1 MATDVDW
8 RVKFGFVTLP
18 IAHSAGFNVVTLLAF
33 RFFTDN
39 LAISAAAA
47 GFLFAIVKVYDG
59 LLDPAV
65 GAWTD
70 RFESRWGRRLPF
82 VAAGGVMM
90 VGGVLMIFSPP
101 DIASPL
107 LLQIFLGFALLLHA
121 SGYTALTIPGLAM
134 LVEASKD
141 YHVRTSLMAWR
152 VFGNS
157 IGVVIGSTMPALL
170 LVTWGAGRQGHTGM
184 SMIVAGAV
192 ALATVLTLLALA
204 NAPRTVPDDDEAAE
218 RYRLKDQ
225 IKLAWDNHPFRLLA
239 FAHMFVLAG
248 TAVTSAAG
256 AYFTRY
262 VLELPDSYLG
272 SYYMVAMIGS
282 VATMPAWVWFSRKAG
297 KKSAYI
303 TAMASYGLMHLL
315 WFTATKGEAIELL
328 GLRALLTG
336 VAAGGMILTSYS
348 MMTDAVRF
356 DYIRS
361 GLRREGAFAGFTTL
375 LDKLSAAAG
384 IALMGFFL
392 QYRGYAATTQA
403 ADASQPESAV
413 NAILICLT
421 IVPFVAMLCAGLIVS
436 RYKLS
441 EADLVEPD
449 PA

>member
-1 MATDVDW
+1 MATAVDW

-18 IAHSAGFNVVTLLAF
+18 IAHSAGFNVVMLLAF

-47 GFLFAIVKVYDG
+47 GFLFAVVKVYDG

-70 RFESRWGRRLPF
+70 RFKSRWGRRLPF

-90 VGGVLMIFSPP
+90 VGGVLMVFSPP

-107 LLQIFLGFALLLHA
+107 LMKIFLGFALLLHA
-121 SGYTALTIPGLAM
+121 TGYTALTIPGLAM

-141 YHVRTSLMAWR
+141 YHARTTLMAWR

-170 LVTWGAGRQGHTGM
+170 LVYWGAGRQGHTNM
-184 SMIVAGAV
+184 AMMVAGAV
-192 ALATVLTLLALA
+192 ALATVLTLLTLA
-204 NAPRTVPDDDEAAE
+204 NAPRTTPDADAEAV

-262 VLELPDSYLG
+262 VLDLPDSYLG

-282 VATMPAWVWFSRKAG
+282 VATMPAWVWFSRKVG
-297 KKSAYI
+297 KKGAYI
-303 TAMASYGLMHLL
+303 TAMASYGIMHLL
-315 WFTATKGEAIELL
+315 WFTATKGEAMELL
-328 GLRALLTG
+328 GFRALLTG
-336 VAAGGMILTSYS
+336 IAAGGMILTSYS

-356 DYIRS
+356 DYLRS

-392 QYRGYAATTQA
+392 QYRGYAATINA
-403 ADASQPESAV
+403 ADASQPDSAV

-421 IVPFVAMLCAGLIVS
+421 IVPFVAMICAGLIVS
-436 RYKLS
+436 RYRLD
-441 EADLVEPD
+441 EEDLLEPGQ
-449 PA
+449 A